1 MNRSNDMKS
10 LVGYYVNTPEGTF
23 SWGMKN
29 FLLLQTFD
37 FYN

>member
-1 MNRSNDMKS
+1 MKS

-23 SWGMKN
+23 STGMKN